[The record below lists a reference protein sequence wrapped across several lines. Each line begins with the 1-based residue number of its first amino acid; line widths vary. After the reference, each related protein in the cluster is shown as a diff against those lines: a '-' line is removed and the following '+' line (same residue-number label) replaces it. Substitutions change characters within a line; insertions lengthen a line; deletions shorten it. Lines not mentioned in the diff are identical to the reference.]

1 MQEADQDGLKDNFR
15 SQSGAE
21 IGKSSGNHNFQQFS
35 SLKLLLTS
43 IVHHHGLDED
53 WCAWKNHDFH
63 DLLWSNIA
71 KINGNQVVLH
81 EILKIDGFSV
91 RNLRKLKN

>member
-1 MQEADQDGLKDNFR
+1 MQAFSVQEANQDGLKDNFR

-53 WCAWKNHDFH
+53 WCAWKNHYVH
-63 DLLWSNIA
+63 DYYGRI
-71 KINGNQVVLH
+71 
-81 EILKIDGFSV
+81 
-91 RNLRKLKN
+91 LRKLMKIRYFMTKY